1 MTKMII
7 TVYLTRSI
15 YIFCR
20 VMAGLG
26 ELARVPLHT
35 CELCGQE
42 GLTEPDMRSHMMVQ
56 HIESSPSCPFC
67 DLGDL
72 THSDLELHVNSAH
85 LDFLTPDSEEKLYL
99 EEGGDSDWGSLWY
112 LDKAA

>member
-1 MTKMII
+1 
-7 TVYLTRSI
+7 
-15 YIFCR
+15 
-20 VMAGLG
+20 MAGLG

-67 DLGDL
+67 DLGK
-72 THSDLELHVNSAH
+72 TGELS
-85 LDFLTPDSEEKLYL
+85 LYCEL
-99 EEGGDSDWGSLWY
+99 SLMSRRPVS
-112 LDKAA
+112 LRPPAPR